1 MRIQQGDHPAATSVA
16 YLSNEEGVHRVDGV
30 LTLDKIAHDPAQ
42 VPQDAEFITPEQLAT
57 RFQVK
62 LKTIQNRMSDGTI
75 TREDGLCR
83 WRGIA
88 RFHWPTARQ
97 RFMKGLFGGG
107 WRKAQTN

>member
-1 MRIQQGDHPAATSVA
+1 MRIRQSDQEAATDVA
-16 YLSNEEGVHRVDGV
+16 YLSQQEGAHRLDAV
-30 LTLDKIAHDPAQ
+30 LTLDGIARDPAP
-42 VPQDAEFITPEQLAT
+42 VSQDAEFITPGQLAT

-107 WRKAQTN
+107 WRKAQTS

>member
-1 MRIQQGDHPAATSVA
+1 
-16 YLSNEEGVHRVDGV
+16 VDAV
-30 LTLDKIAHDPAQ
+30 LTLDGIARDPGQ
-42 VPQDAEFITPEQLAT
+42 VSQEAEFITPEQLAT

-107 WRKAQTN
+107 WRKAQTS